1 MKCDLKLDFLTF
13 NQPNNQWKVKILNEW
28 VILTIELC
36 YLGPVLLQSFWF
48 STSLFWILLLEVVYL
63 SKPASQETQRWTI
76 RPADPDV
83 VVHKRAIEPPQSL
96 ILKRPRIQ
104 SSGDEIFERFPFFF
118 LKNSIHL
125 FCTRRRRRED
135 QRFVFLVE
143 QVWGPTGEASE
154 RRRGFKK

>member
-1 MKCDLKLDFLTF
+1 MKSENTKWMSDFDDWIMLF
-13 NQPNNQWKVKILNEW
+13 RPRFVA
-28 VILTIELC
+28 EL
-36 YLGPVLLQSFWF
+36 LVLHWNP
-48 STSLFWILLLEVVYL
+48 SLFWSIIVSEVVYL